1 MSVGERITTDR
12 KLARLL
18 QIGVVLE
25 EVVEARAAKHFESL
39 SSDERA
45 AMDPGIRELLAEARE
60 ESAEHR
66 ERLEALIDELDA
78 ETVPFEEIQT
88 LVEGQYA
95 QTRPEDFDGILYD
108 QLHGEESAYKFYDD
122 LIAAIEGSDAGFSV
136 DREQVVSTLA
146 AIREEE
152 EEGVREVTELMEE
165 RA

>member
-12 KLARLL
+12 TLARLL

-39 SSDERA
+39 DADEQA
-45 AMDPGIRELLAEARE
+45 SLDPSIHGLLAEARE
-60 ESAEHR
+60 ESADHR

-78 ETVPFEEIQT
+78 ETVPFAEIKT
-88 LVEGQYA
+88 LVEHQYA

-122 LIAAIEGSDAGFSV
+122 LIAAIEGSDADFSV
-136 DREQVVSTLA
+136 ERERIVETLA
-146 AIREEE
+146 SIRTEE
-152 EEGVREVTELMEE
+152 EEGVREVAELMEE
-165 RA
+165 RI